1 MKRRIFLMA
10 TAATALLLLA
20 APVFA
25 QQMPETGPRGMTKD
39 QMLEDRN
46 NDMSL
51 LGVPSEKREGIRAIQ
66 SEYRDKLFRLRQDIY
81 AKGAA
86 LNASMLKPLPDP
98 IAAKAISREIATL
111 RVEEMDI
118 LIEMHTRIAR
128 ETGVRMPMGTGAGR
142 MMMN

>member
-1 MKRRIFLMA
+1 MA
-10 TAATALLLLA
+10 TAATALLLMA
-20 APVFA
+20 VPVVA
-25 QQMPETGPRGMTKD
+25 QQMPETGLRGMSKD
-39 QMLEDRN
+39 QMCEDYG
-46 NDMSL
+46 NDMAL

-66 SEYRDKLFRLRQDIY
+66 GDYRDKLFRLRQDIY

-98 IAAKAISREIATL
+98 IAAKAISRELATL
-111 RVEEMDI
+111 RVEEMDL

-128 ETGVRMPMGTGAGR
+128 ETGVRMPMGAGR